1 MELNSIMEWLLGQTG
16 PTAIAVMALYFM
28 QQNHTAYVAREREN
42 AEVHRGD
49 KTRMMEA
56 LENNAVATAKLEA
69 AIVSLSHTIA
79 TGGRGS

>member
-1 MELNSIMEWLLGQTG
+1 MELSTIMEWLLGQTG

-42 AEVHRGD
+42 AGTHRDD

-56 LENNAVATAKLEA
+56 LESNAVATAKLES
-69 AIVSLSHTIA
+69 AIVSLSHSIVVSTKLP
-79 TGGRGS
+79 

>member
-1 MELNSIMEWLLGQTG
+1 
-16 PTAIAVMALYFM
+16 MALYFM

-42 AEVHRGD
+42 AGVHRDD

-69 AIVSLSHTIA
+69 AIVSLSRSIMAGTQA
-79 TGGRGS
+79 S